1 VDVIT
6 QMLWASIGYTLP
18 AIIGAKLASTPRRRA
33 VLIIGDGALQMT
45 VQELG
50 TVIRHGLEPII
61 IVLNND
67 GYTVERAIN
76 GPTASYNDVARWNL
90 TDLPC
95 AFGAPHD
102 TVIRRA
108 STTQNSTMHWTP
120 AVNRADGWLL
130 WKSYSTGTI
139 CRHCCPSSPTV
150 SPTGTPER
158 TSPTRCTP
166 DA

>member
-1 VDVIT
+1 MPDDAPVTQAALWRRLEAFIEPGDIVAADQGTASYGLPGLRLPAGVDVIT

-108 STTQNSTMHWTP
+108 STTQNSTMH
-120 AVNRADGWLL
+120 
-130 WKSYSTGTI
+130 
-139 CRHCCPSSPTV
+139 
-150 SPTGTPER
+150 
-158 TSPTRCTP
+158 
-166 DA
+166 